1 MTVKDVSCMLRI
13 PISKLHYYE
22 ENGLIKPKRGEN
34 NYRIFTAEDIMKIKC
49 ILILKNLNF
58 SILEIKEV
66 IGIYETCENDHSSR
80 IKLETLY
87 NKQIDKMEEKIVEY
101 VNAINLFKTILLF
114 EDYSESGSGEKKTD
128 KMIDEIYNKYIEKSE
143 ER

>member
-1 MTVKDVSCMLRI
+1 MTVKDISCMLKI

-87 NKQIDKMEEKIVEY
+87 NKQIEKMEEKI
-101 VNAINLFKTILLF
+101 
-114 EDYSESGSGEKKTD
+114 
-128 KMIDEIYNKYIEKSE
+128 
-143 ER
+143 